1 MPEAKLDFDAPAVS
15 LDWRVFAPDP
25 AAAPFLRVVPAGG
38 DGQAQERRWADW
50 LPLVC
55 RATDHLLLLVLAP
68 PAVEA
73 VSVWKNGKRPL
84 LRDLRTGTLD
94 TDAPAGADRQRRLGA
109 RRPVHRGPMRSVS
122 PVTAAGANASAPRAV
137 TRAVVASALRA
148 FRLLS
153 SASAAPGGVVKSAST
168 LTG

>member
-1 MPEAKLDFDAPAVS
+1 MLSTCVTPSPRWAAVPPASRASNWRAIAAHQSALMSLAGLLPESKLDFDAPSVT

-38 DGQAQERRWADW
+38 DELGERWADW

-55 RATDHLLLLVLAP
+55 RATDQLLLLVLAP
-68 PAVEA
+68 PGVEA

-94 TDAPAGADRQRRLGA
+94 TDAPL
-109 RRPVHRGPMRSVS
+109 
-122 PVTAAGANASAPRAV
+122 APIAKEVWGRV
-137 TRAVVASALRA
+137 GLFTVD
-148 FRLLS
+148 
-153 SASAAPGGVVKSAST
+153 P
-168 LTG
+168 